1 MSTIPLRQFLQK
13 SGRGGVFFLHG
24 DDEFRK
30 DEAVRVLVDA
40 HLDPATRDFN
50 LDLLH
55 GGEVDGERLASVL
68 ATPPMMAEW
77 RVVVV
82 REVEALASS
91 ARARELLT
99 GLAAAPPT
107 GLAAVLVASIP
118 RGSSARFWKDLRSRS
133 RALELAPLAPEDLPG
148 WLLERASELGIGLEE
163 DAALALAEAVGSQ
176 LGVLARELEKLSA
189 FARPDAAITRADVEA
204 AGIRLPAQDRWQ
216 WFDLVGSRKFAEA
229 LQTLP
234 VLFAQGESA
243 VGLAIQLGSH
253 LLRIGVAVAG
263 GQAGLEALLPPNQR
277 WLARRVGPQARG
289 WTVDEIALALERL
302 MRADRLMK
310 ASGVGGEALLEEWLL
325 GLIVRAGAP
334 RGAAA

>member
-1 MSTIPLRQFLQK
+1 M
-13 SGRGGVFFLHG
+13 
-24 DDEFRK
+24 
-30 DEAVRVLVDA
+30 
-40 HLDPATRDFN
+40 
-50 LDLLH
+50 
-55 GGEVDGERLASVL
+55 DGERLASVL

-91 ARARELLT
+91 PRARELLT
-99 GLAAAPPT
+99 GLAVAPPT

-118 RGSSARFWKDLRSRS
+118 RGSSARFWKDLRSRA

-148 WLLERASELGIGLEE
+148 WLLERASELGVGLEE

-229 LQTLP
+229 LQSLP

-243 VGLAIQLGSH
+243 VGLAIQLG
-253 LLRIGVAVAG
+253 RPPAADWG
-263 GQAGLEALLPPNQR
+263 GGRGRPGRARGPAAATQR
-277 WLARRVGPQARG
+277 WLARRVGPQGAR
-289 WTVDEIALALERL
+289 VDCGRDRARPRAPDARRPADEGER
-302 MRADRLMK
+302 
-310 ASGVGGEALLEEWLL
+310 GG
-325 GLIVRAGAP
+325 G
-334 RGAAA
+334 RGAARGMAARAHRARRGAAGAAA